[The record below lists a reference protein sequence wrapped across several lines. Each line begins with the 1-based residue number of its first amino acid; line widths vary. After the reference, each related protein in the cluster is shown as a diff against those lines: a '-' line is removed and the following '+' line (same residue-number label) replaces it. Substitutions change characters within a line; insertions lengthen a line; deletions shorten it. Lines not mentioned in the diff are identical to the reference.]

1 MVTVEPLKILS
12 VTTVTIVT
20 VSYSNSNLANELK

>member
-1 MVTVEPLKILS
+1 MVTVELLKILS

-20 VSYSNSNLANELK
+20 VTFGKRVNWLTG